1 MIKKLVLP
9 LSAAIILMLLL
20 PFLFS
25 RGWKATLSES
35 VQRELPGNVLFT
47 DTKEDFSH
55 IAVKVLHADTNI
67 VEDIPIY
74 DYLCGVVAAEMSP
87 EFELEA
93 LKAQTVAA
101 CSYMVYR
108 MEGEL
113 SKPGLIEE
121 HHGAYVCTDYRHC
134 KAYLSKE
141 DAKINWGD
149 TYFNINYA
157 KIETAVN
164 SVLGEIIT
172 YDGKPANA
180 VFHSI
185 SSGKTESAEDVW
197 GLAVPYLVSVESYA
211 DTSAETYESVVQIEK
226 DEFLQK
232 VSSLGDAQADEDAP
246 DTWIGDTV
254 RTEAGGVKNIEL
266 CGATLTG
273 EQVRTLFSL
282 RSSNFD
288 IAYADGAFTFTV
300 RGYGHGVGMSQYGA
314 NELAK
319 KGMDY
324 KEILKTYYT
333 GVEIVAYDFSK
344 LGL

>member
-25 RGWKATLSES
+25 RGWKATLSEY

-226 DEFLQK
+226 D
-232 VSSLGDAQADEDAP
+232 SRS
-246 DTWIGDTV
+246 
-254 RTEAGGVKNIEL
+254 TEVKLDNRMEIKFDKQYRVIE
-266 CGATLTG
+266 
-273 EQVRTLFSL
+273 
-282 RSSNFD
+282 
-288 IAYADGAFTFTV
+288 
-300 RGYGHGVGMSQYGA
+300 
-314 NELAK
+314 
-319 KGMDY
+319 MD
-324 KEILKTYYT
+324 
-333 GVEIVAYDFSK
+333 F
-344 LGL
+344 

>member
-25 RGWKATLSES
+25 RGWKATLSEY

-113 SKPGLIEE
+113 SET
-121 HHGAYVCTDYRHC
+121 GADRGASRRVCLHRLQALQGISVQRGRKDQLGRYIFQYKLRQDRNRRKQRTGR
-134 KAYLSKE
+134 
-141 DAKINWGD
+141 
-149 TYFNINYA
+149 NYY
-157 KIETAVN
+157 
-164 SVLGEIIT
+164 S
-172 YDGKPANA
+172 
-180 VFHSI
+180 
-185 SSGKTESAEDVW
+185 
-197 GLAVPYLVSVESYA
+197 
-211 DTSAETYESVVQIEK
+211 
-226 DEFLQK
+226 
-232 VSSLGDAQADEDAP
+232 
-246 DTWIGDTV
+246 
-254 RTEAGGVKNIEL
+254 
-266 CGATLTG
+266 
-273 EQVRTLFSL
+273 
-282 RSSNFD
+282 
-288 IAYADGAFTFTV
+288 
-300 RGYGHGVGMSQYGA
+300 
-314 NELAK
+314 
-319 KGMDY
+319 
-324 KEILKTYYT
+324 
-333 GVEIVAYDFSK
+333 
-344 LGL
+344 

>member
-25 RGWKATLSES
+25 RGWKATLSEY

-172 YDGKPANA
+172 YDGKPANT

-254 RTEAGGVKNIEL
+254 RTEAGGVKKIEL

-314 NELAK
+314 LAMAQR
-319 KGMDY
+319 GLTAED
-324 KEILKTYYT
+324 ILMHYYT
-333 GVEIVAYDFSK
+333 GCELSR
-344 LGL
+344 LG